1 MEKAKE
7 AYRKERLLA
16 KQREEKNL
24 TDQSNPELTGFVILI
39 SITKLI
45 WKNIFL
51 FFFSVYF
58 IKILLNIACQYSN
71 AGNYTEAL
79 NIYSQ
84 LTKNKVFQLSGRLKT
99 NIGNI
104 YFQQK
109 QYLKA
114 IKMYR
119 MALDQIPL
127 TNQDLK

>member
-1 MEKAKE
+1 M
-7 AYRKERLLA
+7 
-16 KQREEKNL
+16 N
-24 TDQSNPELTGFVILI
+24 V
-39 SITKLI
+39 
-45 WKNIFL
+45 
-51 FFFSVYF
+51 
-58 IKILLNIACQYSN
+58 ACQLANY
-71 AGNYTEAL
+71 GNYAEAL
-79 NIYSQ
+79 GIYNV

-119 MALDQIPL
+119 MALDQIPI

>member
-7 AYRKERLLA
+7 AYRKERMLA
-16 KQREEKNL
+16 KQREEKGL
-24 TDQSNPELTGFVILI
+24 TEQSNPELTGFVM
-39 SITKLI
+39 
-45 WKNIFL
+45 
-51 FFFSVYF
+51 
-58 IKILLNIACQYSN
+58 LNLACQYAK

-79 NIYSQ
+79 NLYNI
-84 LTKNKVFQLSGRLKT
+84 LTKNKIFQMSGRLKT

-119 MALDQIPL
+119 MALDQIPI
-127 TNQDLK
+127 TNQDLKYGEKII

>member
-1 MEKAKE
+1 M
-7 AYRKERLLA
+7 
-16 KQREEKNL
+16 
-24 TDQSNPELTGFVILI
+24 
-39 SITKLI
+39 
-45 WKNIFL
+45 
-51 FFFSVYF
+51 
-58 IKILLNIACQYSN
+58 
-71 AGNYTEAL
+71 
-79 NIYSQ
+79 
-84 LTKNKVFQLSGRLKT
+84 TKNKVFQLSGRLKT